1 MRQYFV
7 EQQKFF
13 LFRADATNDCRIAK
27 KNDSKIGFD
36 KRCRIGTKGCR
47 IDPKSLANSTFDK
60 VRIVLVIQ
68 TLSNCPFPLNNNYF
82 VRDLGF
88 GLSVRARELD
98 SFVGR

>member
-27 KNDSKIGFD
+27 KLTLKFGFD
-36 KRCRIGTKGCR
+36 KRCRIVTKGCR

-60 VRIVLVIQ
+60 IRIVLGI
-68 TLSNCPFPLNNNYF
+68 
-82 VRDLGF
+82 
-88 GLSVRARELD
+88 
-98 SFVGR
+98 